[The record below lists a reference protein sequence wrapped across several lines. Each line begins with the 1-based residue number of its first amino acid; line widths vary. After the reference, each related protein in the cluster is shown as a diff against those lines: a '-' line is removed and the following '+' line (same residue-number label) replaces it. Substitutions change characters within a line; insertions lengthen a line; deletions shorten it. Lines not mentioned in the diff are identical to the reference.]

1 MRFVYEY
8 RTSDNALKRGTIA
21 APTRDAVY
29 AALKERGIR
38 PSKVEEAPG
47 FFNKLFGKG
56 KRWLVISVLCASCL
70 VLWYSL
76 RNTRSTLD
84 DARSTLNE
92 ARLFEDRAQLYG
104 DPVVIRECEDA
115 AWTNAFTVAFDV
127 YLAQYAIPGRAVEPF
142 VVAPPSAEEATR
154 LVEIDEKEL
163 AEVAQMKRMVNGMK
177 RELAVYVQSGGTVG
191 GYLKRL
197 EIRQK
202 AERGIFEAAQR
213 VIHRT
218 KDYAVWKEKNAE
230 LRAMGLPMVGFP
242 DED

>member
-1 MRFVYEY
+1 MKFVYQY
-8 RTSDNALKRGTIA
+8 RTSENELRGGVVS
-21 APTRDAVY
+21 APSRDAAF

-38 PSKVEEAPG
+38 PSRVEEAPG
-47 FFNKLFGKG
+47 VFNKVFGKG
-56 KRWLVISVLCASCL
+56 KRWIAIAFLAVIALVAMFAFLEISREFRV
-70 VLWYSL
+70 VEESL
-76 RNTRSTLD
+76 QVD
-84 DARSTLNE
+84 
-92 ARLFEDRAQLYG
+92 DRAQLFG

-115 AWTNAFTVAFDV
+115 RWTNVFHEAFDC
-127 YLAQYAIPGRAVEPF
+127 YLALYAIPGKEIVPMT
-142 VVAPPSAEEATR
+142 VPSIRNITEATR
-154 LVEIDEKEL
+154 LVEINENDL

-177 RELAVYVQSGGTVG
+177 RELSEYVKSGGTVG